1 MTERLESNGPQE
13 SRPKGWEDARW
24 QDSAKQDSAS
34 PNQGARANAT
44 PGEPALERFLGGSP
58 LAVLVRLIVISL
70 IVGALLMWLDI
81 HPAEIFRSV
90 EYFFHRIWMM
100 GFDAVREVLA
110 YILAG
115 AVIVLPIWFV
125 LRLLNFRK

>member
-1 MTERLESNGPQE
+1 M
-13 SRPKGWEDARW
+13 
-24 QDSAKQDSAS
+24 
-34 PNQGARANAT
+34 
-44 PGEPALERFLGGSP
+44 
-58 LAVLVRLIVISL
+58 VRLIVISL

-81 HPAEIFRSV
+81 HPADIFRSV
-90 EYFFHRIWMM
+90 ERFFHRIWMM

-115 AVIVLPIWFV
+115 AVIVLPIWFA

>member
-1 MTERLESNGPQE
+1 MTERLDANGTQD

-24 QDSAKQDSAS
+24 QESSQS
-34 PNQGARANAT
+34 ARAQAT

-58 LAVLVRLIVISL
+58 LAVMVRLIVISL

-81 HPAEIFRSV
+81 HPADIFRSV
-90 EYFFHRIWMM
+90 ERFFHRIWMM

-115 AVIVLPIWFV
+115 AVIVLPIWFA

>member
-1 MTERLESNGPQE
+1 MTERLDSNSQQPP
-13 SRPKGWEDARW
+13 RPKGWEDARW
-24 QDSAKQDSAS
+24 DGAS
-34 PNQGARANAT
+34 QSESSQNARDNAT

-90 EYFFHRIWMM
+90 EHFFYRIWMM

>member
-1 MTERLESNGPQE
+1 MTERIDP
-13 SRPKGWEDARW
+13 SRPEGWEGARW
-24 QDSAKQDSAS
+24 DEA
-34 PNQGARANAT
+34 ARASSR

-70 IVGALLMWLDI
+70 IVGALLMWLDV
-81 HPAEIFRSV
+81 HPTEIFRSV
-90 EYFFHRIWMM
+90 ERLFYRIWLM
-100 GFDAVREVLA
+100 GFDAIREVLA

>member
-1 MTERLESNGPQE
+1 MQ
-13 SRPKGWEDARW
+13 
-24 QDSAKQDSAS
+24 
-34 PNQGARANAT
+34 
-44 PGEPALERFLGGSP
+44 
-58 LAVLVRLIVISL
+58 
-70 IVGALLMWLDI
+70 
-81 HPAEIFRSV
+81 
-90 EYFFHRIWMM
+90 

>member
-1 MTERLESNGPQE
+1 MTERLDANGPQD

-24 QDSAKQDSAS
+24 QESSQS
-34 PNQGARANAT
+34 ARAHAT
-44 PGEPALERFLGGSP
+44 PGEPALERFLGGTP
-58 LAVLVRLIVISL
+58 LAVMVRLIVISL

-81 HPAEIFRSV
+81 HPADIFRSV
-90 EYFFHRIWMM
+90 ERFFYDIWMQ